1 MKDFIFVDN
10 TYINKNDIIA
20 IENDINFTNIYCTN
34 NILQID
40 NKNPISEILV
50 DSNFFPLRHDFFI
63 NINFVSSIK
72 ITDID
77 EYTKQVDIRY
87 ISDYNAP
94 KLIRTTSL
102 SI

>member
-1 MKDFIFVDN
+1 MRNFIFVDN

-34 NILQID
+34 NIIQID
-40 NKNPISEILV
+40 NKNLIGEVLV
-50 DSNFFPLRHDFFI
+50 NSDFFPLRCDFFI
-63 NINFVSSIK
+63 NMNFVSSIK

-77 EYTKQVDIRY
+77 EYTKQADIRY